1 MMDFPTRKRLTL
13 QAASQAQIVRA
24 KCKIKRGAAIDP
36 ISVAE
41 ALGCEVRFMALP
53 SLEGLYS
60 PTPRPVI
67 VLGSERP
74 AGRRAYTCAHEIGHN
89 EFKHGAR
96 IDEFVNYSTPET
108 DDPDEFIANMFAA
121 FLLMPKSII
130 QKALKERQIQ
140 PQRIEPMQI
149 FRMASHL
156 NVGYGTL
163 INHMTWTLNLLGRR
177 QCKNL
182 LRTQPKKLKAQF
194 GGSPQGEVIL
204 VDGLWWDRTVDLEIG
219 DILAFHDD
227 ASLDETSRLTF
238 VGMVDGMKTYRAV
251 ARGYTRAFDEHED
264 WAANIRIASKH
275 YEGLA
280 RFRFYSDPE
289 EEI

>member
-13 QAASQAQIVRA
+13 QAASQAQIVRLR
-24 KCKIKRGAAIDP
+24 CKIKHGAAIDP

-41 ALGCEVRFMALP
+41 ELGCEVRFMALP
-53 SLEGLYS
+53 SLEGIYS

-74 AGRRAYTCAHEIGHN
+74 AGRRAFTCAHEIGHN
-89 EFKHGAR
+89 RFKHGTR
-96 IDEFVNYSTPET
+96 LDEYVNDSTLEI
-108 DDPDEFIANMFAA
+108 DDPDEFIANMFAS
-121 FLLMPKSII
+121 FLLMPKSLV
-130 QKALKERQIQ
+130 QKTLKERQIQ
-140 PQRIEPMQI
+140 PQRMEPLQI

-163 INHMTWTLNLLGRR
+163 INHMTWTLKLLSIQ

-182 LRTQPKKLKAQF
+182 LRIRPKEIKAHF
-194 GGSPQGEVIL
+194 GGSPQGEVII
-204 VDGLWWDRTVDLEIG
+204 VDEFWQDRAVDLEIG
-219 DILAFHDD
+219 DILVLHGGTTLDD
-227 ASLDETSRLTF
+227 ASRLSYAGT
-238 VGMVDGMKTYRAV
+238 VDGEKTYKAV
-251 ARGYTRAFDEHED
+251 LRGYARAFNGKND

-280 RFRFYSDPE
+280 RFRFYADPE
-289 EEI
+289 EDI

>member
-1 MMDFPTRKRLTL
+1 MMDFSTRKRLTL

-24 KCKIKRGAAIDP
+24 KCKINRGAAIDP

-53 SLEGLYS
+53 SLEGLYF
-60 PTPRPVI
+60 PTPKPVI

-74 AGRRAYTCAHEIGHN
+74 AGRRAYTCSHEIGHD

-96 IDEFVNYSTPET
+96 IDEFVNDSTPET
-108 DDPDEFIANMFAA
+108 DDPDEFLSNMFAA

-130 QKALKERQIQ
+130 RKALKERQIQ

-163 INHMTWTLNLLGRR
+163 INHMTWTLNLLGRQ

-182 LRTQPKKLKAQF
+182 LRTQPKELKAQF
-194 GGSPQGEVIL
+194 GGSPQGEVII
-204 VDGLWWDRTVDLEIG
+204 VDRLWQDRAIDLEVG
-219 DILAFHDD
+219 DILVLHGNAI
-227 ASLDETSRLTF
+227 LDETSLLSSAGTI
-238 VGMVDGMKTYRAV
+238 DGQRTYRAV
-251 ARGYTRAFDEHED
+251 SRGYARAFDERGD
-264 WAANIRIASKH
+264 WAINIRIASKH
-275 YEGLA
+275 YEGLS
-280 RFRFYSDPE
+280 RFRFYPDPE

>member
-1 MMDFPTRKRLTL
+1 MDFPTRKRLTL

>member
-1 MMDFPTRKRLTL
+1 MDFPTRKGLTL

-24 KCKIKRGAAIDP
+24 KCEIKHGAVIDP

-41 ALGCEVRFMALP
+41 RLGCEVRFMALP

-89 EFKHGAR
+89 EFKHGTR
-96 IDEFVNYSTPET
+96 IDEFVNDNTPET
-108 DDPDEFIANMFAA
+108 DDPDEFLANMFAA
-121 FLLMPKSII
+121 FLLMPKGKI
-130 QKALKERQIQ
+130 QKVLKERKIQ
-140 PQRIEPMQI
+140 LQRIEPLQI
-149 FRMASHL
+149 FQIASHL

-163 INHMTWTLNLLGRR
+163 ITHMTWTLNLLSRQ

-182 LRTQPKKLKAQF
+182 LRTQPREMKARF
-194 GGSPQGEVIL
+194 GGLPQSEVII
-204 VDGLWWDRTVDLEIG
+204 VDGLWQDRTVDLEIG
-219 DILAFHDD
+219 DILVLHGD
-227 ASLDETSRLTF
+227 ATLDETSRLSLAGT
-238 VGMVDGMKTYRAV
+238 VDGQKTYRAA
-251 ARGYTRAFDEHED
+251 ARGYARAFDEHGD
-264 WAANIRIASKH
+264 WAVNIRIASKH

-280 RFRFYSDPE
+280 RFRYYADPE

>member
-1 MMDFPTRKRLTL
+1 MMDFSTRKRLTL

-36 ISVAE
+36 ILVAE
-41 ALGCEVRFMALP
+41 TLGCEVRFMALP

-60 PTPRPVI
+60 PTPRPII

-74 AGRRAYTCAHEIGHN
+74 AGRRAYTCTHEIGHN
-89 EFKHGAR
+89 EFKHGTR
-96 IDEFVNYSTPET
+96 IDEFVNDSTPET
-108 DDPDEFIANMFAA
+108 DDPDEFLANMFAA

-163 INHMTWTLNLLGRR
+163 INHMTWTLNLLDR
-177 QCKNL
+177 QQYKNL
-182 LRTQPKKLKAQF
+182 LGTQPKELKAQF
-194 GGSPQGEVIL
+194 GGSPQGGVII
-204 VDGLWWDRTVDLEIG
+204 VDGLWQDRTVDLEIG
-219 DILAFHDD
+219 DILVLHGHAI
-227 ASLDETSRLTF
+227 LDETSLLSSAGTI
-238 VGMVDGMKTYRAV
+238 DGQRTYRAV
-251 ARGYTRAFDEHED
+251 SRGYARAIDERGD
-264 WAANIRIASKH
+264 WAINIRIASKH

-280 RFRFYSDPE
+280 RFRFYPDPE

>member
-13 QAASQAQIVRA
+13 QAASQAQIVRVR
-24 KCKIKRGAAIDP
+24 CKVKHGAAIDP

-41 ALGCEVRFMALP
+41 TLGCEVRFMALP

-89 EFKHGAR
+89 EFKHGTR
-96 IDEFVNYSTPET
+96 IDEFVNGSTLET
-108 DDPDEFIANMFAA
+108 YDPDEFIANMFAA

-156 NVGYGTL
+156 NVGYGAL
-163 INHMTWTLNLLGRR
+163 INHTTWTLNLLGKQ

-182 LRTQPKKLKAQF
+182 LRTQPKELKTMF
-194 GGSPQGEVIL
+194 GGSPQGEVII
-204 VDGLWWDRTVDLEIG
+204 VDGLWQDRTVDLEIG
-219 DILAFHDD
+219 DILVLHGD
-227 ASLDETSRLTF
+227 AVLDETSRLSFAGT
-238 VGMVDGMKTYRAV
+238 VDGQRTYSAV
-251 ARGYTRAFDEHED
+251 SRGYARAFNEHGD
-264 WAANIRIASKH
+264 WAVNIRIASKH

-280 RFRFYSDPE
+280 RFRFYADPGE
-289 EEI
+289 DK